1 MKNLAVR
8 ALTRLLAPFLMPV
21 ALARGLVSLLNLDV
35 TYPPRPGTIDEDGVA
50 HISEFLKDPAMIA
63 RRMRD
68 IADKI
73 FVGDKILRGRASTAS
88 GTVSYGQSESIYAD
102 AAPEVVAPGGVYPTT
117 VIAAV
122 ARIWESMKKV
132 GLATEITLESVEEL
146 RWDPVD
152 RAIRK
157 LKNRQIQAF
166 DLRVIAKIVA
176 AFPLIPTVTGS
187 DWGSATTAA
196 PVKHVLQAIAD
207 IRDLQEGYDPDT
219 LLLDHDKFVEWVA
232 NPQIMALLARY
243 AGGDADFTVSEN
255 SIFLPGANLTILSQ
269 PTGTGIT
276 DPLVFDSTQLGSIVR
291 KESDPAEDD
300 GVKISSKYFD
310 ENEVSPGG
318 KSEAWRLTTKRE
330 REPIVQEPQAAVR
343 ITGT

>member
-1 MKNLAVR
+1 MKNL
-8 ALTRLLAPFLMPV
+8 LLRLLAPILAPLV
-21 ALARGLVSLLNLDV
+21 LARGLVSLFAFD
-35 TYPPRPGTIDEDGVA
+35 TTTSYPPRPGSIDSEGVRT
-50 HISEFLKDPAMIA
+50 ISEFLKDPTMIV

-68 IADKI
+68 ITDKT
-73 FVGDKILRGRASTAS
+73 FVGDRILRGRASTAS

-102 AAPEVVAPGGVYPTT
+102 GQPEVIAPGGEFPTT
-117 VIAAV
+117 TVAMV

-132 GLATEITLESVEEL
+132 GLGSEITLESVEEL

-152 RAIRK
+152 RTLRK
-157 LKNRQIQAF
+157 LRNRQVQAF
-166 DLRVIAKIVA
+166 DLRVMAKIAA
-176 AFPLIPTVTGS
+176 AFPMIPTVVGS
-187 DWGSATTAA
+187 DWGTATTAA

-207 IRDLQEGYDPDT
+207 IRDLQEGYEPDT

-243 AGGDADFTVSEN
+243 AGGDADFTVTEN

-269 PTGTGIT
+269 PTGSDVP

-300 GVKISSKYFD
+300 GVRIESAYFD
-310 ENEVSPGG
+310 SNHVSPAGQ
-318 KSEAWRLTTKRE
+318 SEVWRLTTKRE